1 MYFWH
6 LYQFKQCRTF
16 ELYCPPLAISGNGAL
31 MLRVFPYGALQFVCY
46 EQYKNVSSHHN
57 FSYLVAVV
65 LVGED
70 FPCNPHL
77 RS

>member
-1 MYFWH
+1 
-6 LYQFKQCRTF
+6 
-16 ELYCPPLAISGNGAL
+16 

-46 EQYKNVSSHHN
+46 EQYKNVSSNHN

-70 FPCNPHL
+70 FSCNPNL